1 VTVPLPALALVVF
14 AHAGHWLLG
23 LAYFFPVLVLIAV
36 IALGKLRDRQ
46 SR

>member
-1 VTVPLPALALVVF
+1 MTLAALAFVVF

-23 LAYFFPVLVLIAV
+23 PAYFFPVIVLLAV
-36 IALGKLRDRQ
+36 IALGKFRDRQ